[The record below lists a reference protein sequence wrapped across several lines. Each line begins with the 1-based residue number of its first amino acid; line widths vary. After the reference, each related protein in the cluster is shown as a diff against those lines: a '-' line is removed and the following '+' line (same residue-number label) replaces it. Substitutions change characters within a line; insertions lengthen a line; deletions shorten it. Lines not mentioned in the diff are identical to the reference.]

1 MQRFEVTYRL
11 VAENLSKAKELAD
24 IITVEQTVEIPR
36 DTVPSGYIED
46 EILGRVEDIYNET
59 EKTFSLN
66 PFVNIQCSRIYGN
79 FLEIF
84 IKFP

>member
-59 EKTFSLN
+59 EKTFIANINCFSRN
-66 PFVNIQCSRIYGN
+66 NVNNSKSISMNQ
-79 FLEIF
+79 
-84 IKFP
+84 